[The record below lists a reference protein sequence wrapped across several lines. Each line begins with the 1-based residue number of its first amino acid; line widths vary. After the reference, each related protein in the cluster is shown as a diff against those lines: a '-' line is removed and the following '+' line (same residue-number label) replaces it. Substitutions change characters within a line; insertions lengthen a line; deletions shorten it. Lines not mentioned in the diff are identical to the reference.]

1 MYSKA
6 NKNIGLSTNIS
17 VEPSANTQSSQHIT
31 NNIIV
36 KGTENEPVVIERSIE
51 LSKEQQVSAPVLE
64 EPVNESVDSI
74 LLGIYQSIL
83 LKQNKTLLA
92 NILSKKHIIIYKE
105 DLEKVISAKI
115 GKKVSV
121 VLHDFDSCGCV
132 SNNSPFATIESIV
145 VYEDNHFDSTGAK
158 TIRRVDFH
166 VGYNADFV
174 ELTEKYALS
183 LKVVCV

>member
-6 NKNIGLSTNIS
+6 NHNIGLSTNIS
-17 VEPSANTQSSQHIT
+17 LEPSANTQSTQHIT

-36 KGTENEPVVIERSIE
+36 KGSENEPVIVERNIE
-51 LSKEQQVSAPVLE
+51 LEKTFVSQPVLE
-64 EPVNESVDSI
+64 EPVDESVDSI
-74 LLGIYQSIL
+74 LLKIYQSIL

-92 NILSKKHIIIYKE
+92 NILSKKHIIIYRE

-121 VLHDFDSCGCV
+121 ILHDYDSCGCV
-132 SNNSPFATIESIV
+132 PNNSPFAAIESIV
-145 VYEDNHFDSTGAK
+145 VYEDLNNDTKGF
-158 TIRRVDFH
+158 RRVDFH

-183 LKVVCV
+183 LKVCCV